1 MRQNRWSDRQF
12 VNKHNMWQ
20 AAIDDKIVGAVYARS
35 LGVQT
40 PSVMWCNTKGVHA
53 LPSKFPESWGCCF
66 VIKPLHGYN
75 DLGVVIVEDGFDR
88 FSGWRMQGKQ
98 DVLDFFKFK
107 SFPLKVISRT
117 IYVET
122 VIRPESNFARNVTPP
137 DYKVLV
143 FGEEIATVGVIMG
156 RKTKEA
162 CMAWYDQDYAR
173 VDLNGC
179 VCFNSTQVPLKQGA
193 CIYRHCPTDFPPKPR
208 RWDEMLATARKLG
221 AGLGVHMRL
230 DFFPGEHGVV
240 LGEFTPWHTNG
251 KVHCDSRNILVPG
264 EVHPRVDYCTLGK
277 RWKRY
282 RPSDDNERLGS
293 FEGGWLPPHTQT
305 TPAAIEGWQSFAF
318 DDSQKC
324 ELARKHL
331 RPASWVC
338 ARVCICICTCT
349 CVCT

>member
-1 MRQNRWSDRQF
+1 LVPSSFHQPSARLFAPPTHPAPWPPVRQASQVRPN
-12 VNKHNMWQ
+12 
-20 AAIDDKIVGAVYARS
+20 
-35 LGVQT
+35 
-40 PSVMWCNTKGVHA
+40 PC
-53 LPSKFPESWGCCF
+53 SK
-66 VIKPLHGYN
+66 
-75 DLGVVIVEDGFDR
+75 
-88 FSGWRMQGKQ
+88 
-98 DVLDFFKFK
+98 
-107 SFPLKVISRT
+107 
-117 IYVET
+117 
-122 VIRPESNFARNVTPP
+122 
-137 DYKVLV
+137 
-143 FGEEIATVGVIMG
+143 
-156 RKTKEA
+156 A

-173 VDLNGC
+173 VDLNGF

-305 TPAAIEGWQSFAF
+305 TPPAIEGWQSFAF

-331 RPASWVC
+331 RPASWASRKGVTVPFRG
-338 ARVCICICTCT
+338 ASKHKRGRGGRSRGASGADRQRGHKGSRGSAYGGFVGSSSTRGG
-349 CVCT
+349 